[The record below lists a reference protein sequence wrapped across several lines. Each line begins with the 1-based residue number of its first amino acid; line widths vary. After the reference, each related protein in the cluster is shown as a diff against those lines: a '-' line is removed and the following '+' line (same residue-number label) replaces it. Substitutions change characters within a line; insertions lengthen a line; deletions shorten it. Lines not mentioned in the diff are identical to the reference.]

1 MLFALNAIVLGLE
14 VALWLMLFSQ
24 PRRYIKGLFT
34 LAPWL
39 GLYVVMGAEWDFFKA
54 GLVMS
59 PLLWL
64 WGPRMPALGR
74 IRVALFAVAI
84 IAVILLS
91 WQLFSKEVQ
100 QYDILRTVNVDG
112 RLSIATALFL
122 LRLSLP
128 FLICAFVKRPAD
140 IESCAGAYVNSVL
153 VLCVYGL
160 FQQAVFLMTGHPVT
174 YVMRQG
180 IFGDSTEVSSVQM
193 FGWTLMRVHSFSKE
207 PKDLALFCVPAI
219 AWLWSQLGVRRMV
232 VVKLVVILAA
242 SVLTFSSSFVLVF
255 PAVVF
260 VVEWMRHRRGI
271 KRRPATYVFGALVLA
286 TFVPFYLSVSQ
297 VRVSERFNRAEDL
310 LQVGRERPLYFF
322 LADQFPRSLF
332 GYGVGTQTS
341 FLPGYMTREYW
352 SKSLETREV
361 VGVDSFAMTLFS
373 DLGIEGLLLVL
384 LAVLTAVRSKRVSLP
399 TKSALA
405 AVAIAGIPLNC
416 DLRSGIL
423 WLFLGLA
430 AAEARLSRPGPKM
443 AMVSREVRWKR
454 PEVADEVVR
463 GGG

>member
-1 MLFALNAIVLGLE
+1 MLFVLNALVLGLE
-14 VALWLMLFSQ
+14 IALWLVLFSQ
-24 PRRYIKGLFT
+24 PRRYIKGLFL

-39 GLYVVMGAEWDFFKA
+39 GLYTVMAAEWDFFKA

-64 WGPRMPALGR
+64 RGPRMPALGR
-74 IRVALFAVAI
+74 IRVALFGVAI
-84 IAVILLS
+84 IAVTLLS
-91 WQLFSKEVQ
+91 WQLFSKEVR
-100 QYDILRTVNVDG
+100 QYDILRTVNVDS
-112 RLSIATALFL
+112 RLSIATGLFL

-128 FLICAFVKRPAD
+128 FLICAFLKRPSD
-140 IESCAGAYVNSVL
+140 IAGCVSAYVNSVL
-153 VLCVYGL
+153 VLCIYGL
-160 FQQAVFLMTGHPVT
+160 FQQAVFVMTGHPVT

-180 IFGDSTEVSSVQM
+180 VFGESSEVSSVQM

-219 AWLWSQLGVRRMV
+219 AWLWSQLGARRMV

-242 SVLTFSSSFVLVF
+242 AVLTFSSSFVLVF

-271 KRRPATYVFGALVLA
+271 RRRPATYVFGALVLA

-310 LQVGRERPLYFF
+310 LQVGRERPLYYF

-341 FLPGYMTREYW
+341 FLPGYMSREYW
-352 SKSLETREV
+352 SKSLDTREV

-384 LAVLTAVRSKRVSLP
+384 LAVLAAVRSKRVSLP

-416 DLRSGIL
+416 DLRSGVL

-430 AAEARLSRPGPKM
+430 AAEARLSRPGPKT
-443 AMVSREVRWKR
+443 ALVSREVRWRR
-454 PEVADEVVR
+454 PEVVEEVVR
-463 GGG
+463 GRG